1 MVSKISTP
9 PGVKMYRWYGKRV
22 YKWACSRTSATT
34 AERVKTRA
42 QNMQMYVRITA
53 RKLGSKSAIVPTVYD
68 VWLAPK
74 TGKATTEDFERLLM
88 KAVTGS

>member
-9 PGVKMYRWYGKRV
+9 PGVKMYRRDGKRV

-53 RKLGSKSAIVPTVYD
+53 RKLVRNRQSS
-68 VWLAPK
+68 
-74 TGKATTEDFERLLM
+74 LLFM
-88 KAVTGS
+88 TFGLHQKQEKRQPRTLKGFL